1 MNLFCVVQEISDLW
15 NESALTG
22 KELLEWQTGAIK
34 MAVNLALLNWCV
46 KVWNNALFYNEF
58 YYRRISRLLFYKY
71 LDKRVIEWPEASL
84 ILLIPLMYNR
94 SRLRVIFIISNQDHS
109 WHPRREDVRLQERQ
123 LWRSRCWGWRQPSVP
138 CPVCQ
143 GRGGR

>member
-1 MNLFCVVQEISDLW
+1 MVLWYCLICLVSFINWFCVVQEISDLW

-22 KELLEWQTGAIK
+22 KELPQWQTGAIK

-94 SRLRVIFIISNQDHS
+94 SRLRVIFLISNHIQNTKNKPEWSAFINFNVKLYFEH
-109 WHPRREDVRLQERQ
+109 
-123 LWRSRCWGWRQPSVP
+123 
-138 CPVCQ
+138 
-143 GRGGR
+143 